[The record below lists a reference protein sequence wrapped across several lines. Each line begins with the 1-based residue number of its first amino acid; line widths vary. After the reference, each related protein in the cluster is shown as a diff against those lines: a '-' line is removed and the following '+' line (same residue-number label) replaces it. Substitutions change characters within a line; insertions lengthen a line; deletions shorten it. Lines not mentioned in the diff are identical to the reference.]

1 MKRAQD
7 LNFQEELKNYF
18 NEKMISSGIED
29 PDIYDLEIWTKE
41 FQEIYNNRGVDDFE
55 GFSPTQMRN
64 ITYNLWCEKFPI
76 KFRKLVEE
84 DFKQIPIFCQVEA
97 LLNILVR
104 EGKIKLTATKALPR
118 KYVQEIYQYGV
129 PNEYI
134 EEGISQINREHDCS
148 TVEIT
153 HSLAKMTKAVNVQK
167 GTMTLSKTGEKML
180 QDKQSLLEAM
190 IKNFTTKLNFAY
202 FDRYHSDNIGMFA
215 CAFSIILMAKYGDK
229 ELSCNFYSR
238 KYFQAF
244 PAMKEDYTF
253 RSSYFEDDILGCY
266 KRRTFD
272 IFFENFGL
280 ITYTKRNNCHDR
292 KAILKKTKIFDKI
305 FDVIFP

>member
-1 MKRAQD
+1 MKSAQ
-7 LNFQEELKNYF
+7 ELSFHDELRNYF
-18 NEKMISSGIED
+18 NEKMIISGIKD
-29 PDIYDLEIWTKE
+29 PDIDDLEIWTKE

-55 GFSPTQMRN
+55 GFSPTQMRD

-76 KFRKLVEE
+76 NFRKLADE

-104 EGKIKLTATKALPR
+104 EGKIKLTATGALPR
-118 KYVQEIYQYGV
+118 KYVQEIYPYGV
-129 PNEYI
+129 PYEYI
-134 EEGISQINREHDCS
+134 EDISKINREHDCS
-148 TVEIT
+148 TVVIT
-153 HSLAKMTKAVNVQK
+153 HILAKLTKVVDIQK
-167 GTMTLSKTGEKML
+167 GTMTLSNIGKKML
-180 QDKQSLLEAM
+180 QDKQSLLESM
-190 IKNFTTKLNFAY
+190 IKSFTTKLNFAY

-229 ELSCNFYSR
+229 ELSCNFYSN

-253 RSSYFEDDILGCY
+253 RSSYFEDDLLACY

-305 FDVIFP
+305 FDVEFP